1 MLRKLYVICQ
11 GYNMNP
17 DKNEWG
23 VWKIEYN
30 HVVTVPGAYVFTN
43 PIEEQLKTGDFTE
56 ANAELARI
64 MKLK

>member
-1 MLRKLYVICQ
+1 
-11 GYNMNP
+11 MNP

-23 VWKIEYN
+23 VWKTAYK
-30 HVVTVPGAYVFTN
+30 HVVTVPGGHVFIN
-43 PIEEQLKTGDFTE
+43 PIEERLKTGDFTE

>member
-1 MLRKLYVICQ
+1 
-11 GYNMNP
+11 MNP

-23 VWKIEYN
+23 VWKIAYK
-30 HVVTVPGAYVFTN
+30 HVATSPGAYVYTN
-43 PIEEQLKTGDFTE
+43 PIEEKLKTGDFTE

>member
-1 MLRKLYVICQ
+1 
-11 GYNMNP
+11 MNP

-30 HVVTVPGAYVFTN
+30 HVVTVPGAYVYTN